1 MAQVID
7 VQVPPTMVAKIIGK
21 KGVFITKAQR
31 DFGVKIETPSKQQCQ
46 SAAQFVIVKI
56 HQQSH
61 QSNMQ
66 GAVQFIQQ
74 KIPQAVV
81 AGQGMGSA
89 LGGAAAAFGGGASA
103 AAAGNVCIFL
113 FRNNPLD
120 NQLQLCLQQQAHGW
134 DVPCC
139 AGNHHQHLTQTC
151 GGNNP
156 AIPFTSCPPIT
167 KFESVAFQ
175 GKQMVHLAVPPASAW
190 SNVWTPT
197 QNAGPTVNST
207 PQQIF
212 TCGASQVSWVNVGVA
227 QATRG
232 QQMHG
237 SLSIWLQNSCD
248 SAVVPAVQTL
258 YASAG
263 QATTVTAV
271 APNAVAG
278 SPGGGGGAAAA
289 VAGWSNSPQGQSYAL
304 NLQHICRDMSKFDPT
319 TFLKVMELCFTP
331 GDLQQVFKKWTAGGG
346 TALPT
351 PM

>member
-1 MAQVID
+1 
-7 VQVPPTMVAKIIGK
+7 
-21 KGVFITKAQR
+21 
-31 DFGVKIETPSKQQCQ
+31 
-46 SAAQFVIVKI
+46 
-56 HQQSH
+56 
-61 QSNMQ
+61 MQ

-89 LGGAAAAFGGGASA
+89 FGGAAAAFGGGASA
-103 AAAGNVCIFL
+103 AAAGN
-113 FRNNPLD
+113 
-120 NQLQLCLQQQAHGW
+120 
-134 DVPCC
+134 
-139 AGNHHQHLTQTC
+139 
-151 GGNNP
+151 
-156 AIPFTSCPPIT
+156 
-167 KFESVAFQ
+167 FESVAFQ

-278 SPGGGGGAAAA
+278 SPGGGGGAAA
-289 VAGWSNSPQGQSYAL
+289 
-304 NLQHICRDMSKFDPT
+304 FDPT